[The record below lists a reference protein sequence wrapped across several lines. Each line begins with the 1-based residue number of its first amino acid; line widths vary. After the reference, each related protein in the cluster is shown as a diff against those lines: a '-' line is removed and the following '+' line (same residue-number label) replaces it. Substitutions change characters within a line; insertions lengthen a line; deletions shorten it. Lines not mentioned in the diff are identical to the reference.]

1 MKASALKYMVLS
13 TVASLIVIIVALMP
27 FHAFLTVW
35 ISSGVGHYTT
45 IRLWKEVLLAFC
57 GLGVLYLMAAD
68 TKIRTMTLTRLI
80 AQLILVYF
88 FVQIIWGV
96 VAFMQHDVNAKAL
109 GYGWLID
116 TRFFLFFLIVWA
128 VALRTTRL
136 HANWHKLLFWPAVV
150 VVVFGL
156 LQVFVLPRDF
166 LSHFGYGSATI
177 PPFETINH
185 NSHYIRIA
193 STLRGANPLGAY
205 LIVPLS
211 AITVLLVRGKRNW
224 QTISLFIA
232 LLVTLFFSFS
242 RSAWI
247 GAIISIAIVLI
258 IGVKDRRAR
267 RLLLY
272 AGSGITIALVVLF
285 IALHNNSRFENLTF
299 HTQTHSASPQSSD
312 QGHASALR
320 TGLDQ
325 LVHEPLGR
333 GPGTAG
339 PASVYNNHPARIS
352 ENFFVQIGQETG
364 WIGLL
369 LFITI
374 NAGIGY
380 LLWLGRKSSLA
391 LSLLAS
397 LVGLT
402 FVNQLSHAWSD
413 DTLAYVWWGLAGIA
427 IATLPHSPESIDV
440 PFEASKIQQ
449 KIPKVAKKIAKKA
462 GV

>member
-211 AITVLLVRGKRNW
+211 AITVLLVRGQRHG
-224 QTISLFIA
+224 QTIS
-232 LLVTLFFSFS
+232 
-242 RSAWI
+242 
-247 GAIISIAIVLI
+247 
-258 IGVKDRRAR
+258 
-267 RLLLY
+267 
-272 AGSGITIALVVLF
+272 
-285 IALHNNSRFENLTF
+285 
-299 HTQTHSASPQSSD
+299 
-312 QGHASALR
+312 
-320 TGLDQ
+320 
-325 LVHEPLGR
+325 
-333 GPGTAG
+333 
-339 PASVYNNHPARIS
+339 
-352 ENFFVQIGQETG
+352 
-364 WIGLL
+364 
-369 LFITI
+369 
-374 NAGIGY
+374 
-380 LLWLGRKSSLA
+380 
-391 LSLLAS
+391 
-397 LVGLT
+397 
-402 FVNQLSHAWSD
+402 
-413 DTLAYVWWGLAGIA
+413 
-427 IATLPHSPESIDV
+427 
-440 PFEASKIQQ
+440 
-449 KIPKVAKKIAKKA
+449 
-462 GV
+462 